1 MGVRTRVAVCI
12 VLLAVVGAVASVG
25 TASAAVDHTTQVDH
39 RLDVDE
45 DDERIDQHL
54 DSGGLYWQG
63 QSLGFNDTDGMID
76 ADQLLIREYDT
87 EDDEV
92 GSLVREVDFDPNG
105 TVVETDGLDGTY
117 VLVPT
122 DQRGSAV
129 VIEDGTVTGMV
140 GIEHAQPF
148 EILTQTLTVRWEGG
162 EAGTS
167 STEREIEL
175 ASNRVR
181 YNVNVSSP
189 TLSFGEL
196 EQIFMADR
204 DLREHNAPYGDRRP
218 FEQRYRMYDAYAEE
232 DVIVLRGFSDDALET
247 DFSRIE
253 TLPEVFTVE
262 VTDTGVRRSAE
273 LPTTA
278 VETGPFAISELAV
291 QETAD
296 PGESVSLEATVT
308 NEWPTPA
315 SREIVFEL
323 GETRTAVGTS
333 LDGGGETT
341 VSATLTAPTE
351 PGDASYAVTTDG
363 DSVEGTIRVIDPNPP
378 EETDSDGGGGIIGT
392 ALGLVYPQGVV
403 GLIMTVLSLAT
414 FVVWRR
420 R

>member
-1 MGVRTRVAVCI
+1 MAVRTRVAVCV
-12 VLLAVVGAVASVG
+12 VLLVVGGALAGVG
-25 TASAAVDHTTQVDH
+25 TTGAAVGGSAQVDH
-39 RLDVDE
+39 QLTVGE
-45 DDERIDQHL
+45 DDEQVDQYL

-63 QSLGFNDTDGMID
+63 QSLGFNDTNGVID
-76 ADQLLIREYDT
+76 ADQLLIRAYDT
-87 EDDEV
+87 ENDEV

-105 TVVETDGLDGTY
+105 TVVETDGLEGTY

-129 VIEDGTVTGMV
+129 VVEDGTVTGMV
-140 GIEHAQPF
+140 EIEQAQPF
-148 EILTQTLTVRWEGG
+148 EVLTQTLTVRWEGG

-167 STEREIEL
+167 SAERKIEV

-189 TLSFGEL
+189 TLSYDEL
-196 EQIFMADR
+196 EQIFMSNR

-218 FEQRYRMYDAYAEE
+218 FEQRYRMYDTYAEE

-278 VETGPFAISELAV
+278 VETGPFAISQLSV

-323 GETRTAVGTS
+323 GETRTTVGTS
-333 LDGGGETT
+333 LDGGAETT
-341 VSATLTAPTE
+341 VSATLTAPAE

-363 DSVEGTIRVIDPNPP
+363 DSVEGTIRIIDPNPP
-378 EETDSDGGGGIIGT
+378 EETDTEDSDGIIGT

-414 FVVWRR
+414 FIVWRR